1 MYKVRR
7 PYSLEFKRSILAH
20 IHEGRYTPK
29 QAARVHGVDFS
40 SVYKWLKL
48 YGTAEP
54 EARSISM
61 ADDKDRIEELE
72 RQKKALERA
81 LGQAKEK
88 IILLETTVEVLEERY
103 GNRSKKKTDRSSS
116 SESETKGSA

>member
-7 PYSLEFKRSILAH
+7 PYSLEFKRSILAQ
-20 IHEGRYTPK
+20 IHEGRYTPL

-48 YGTAEP
+48 SGEAEP
-54 EARSISM
+54 EARSMSM
-61 ADDKDRIEELE
+61 ADDKERIEKLE
-72 RQKKALERA
+72 HQKKALEKA
-81 LGQAKEK
+81 LTQAKEK
-88 IILLETTVEVLEERY
+88 IVLLETTVEVLEERY
-103 GNRSKKKTDRSSS
+103 GNRNKKKTDRSSS